1 MPASPHYIA
10 LLLLLSAGTPFLVQG
25 QSPTPSTAQV
35 PARQNTSVSADEV
48 TAPEYPGGEEGMLK
62 LLAQNAR
69 YPSQAHIAKNVGRAI
84 MQITIDAE
92 GRVRDVKAAHADN
105 PYFEKEGARVLKL
118 MTNWKP
124 AEINGSPV
132 SSTYLFPFTFQM
144 RGADGNELPLP
155 KDHLTEVHERF
166 LADAPHRPVYLAE
179 EIVIV
184 GLGVVRAR

>member
-1 MPASPHYIA
+1 M
-10 LLLLLSAGTPFLVQG
+10 
-25 QSPTPSTAQV
+25 
-35 PARQNTSVSADEV
+35 
-48 TAPEYPGGEEGMLK
+48 TAPEYPGGEEGLLK

-84 MQITIDAE
+84 MQVTIDAE
-92 GRVRDVKAAHADN
+92 GRVRDIKAAHTDS
-105 PYFEKEGARVLKL
+105 PYFEKEGARVLRL
-118 MTNWKP
+118 MTRWKP

-155 KDHLTEVHERF
+155 KDHLTEVHEKL
-166 LADAPHRPVYLAE
+166 LADAPHQPVYLAE

-184 GLGVVRAR
+184 GLGVVKAR